1 MPDERLVRERYPRA
15 AAYNP
20 AWVLAGVGGAANPLW
35 LAEWLAEAMDLRPG
49 MRVLDLGC
57 GRALSSVFFHREF
70 GVQVW
75 AVDLWCSPEENFR
88 RIQDAGVAAIWLSL
102 HRLIL
107 VFVILTSLFVT
118 AAITMFLRY
127 PLGEDDHNSRIAT
140 LAARENGLA
149 AQSPSGL
156 G

>member
-1 MPDERLVRERYPRA
+1 M
-15 AAYNP
+15 
-20 AWVLAGVGGAANPLW
+20 VGFPQNAV
-35 LAEWLAEAMDLRPG
+35 PG
-49 MRVLDLGC
+49 
-57 GRALSSVFFHREF
+57 
-70 GVQVW
+70 
-75 AVDLWCSPEENFR
+75 AVDPAV
-88 RIQDAGVAAIWLSL
+88 ID
-102 HRLIL
+102 RLIL
-107 VFVILTSLFVT
+107 VFVILTVIFVT